1 MTKYQLTNNNSKLVS
16 STEELSE
23 ELTGDLVQRASE
35 TITRTK
41 RGGFLGLQTSSYTE
55 YANPELAAEQHKS
68 DVDKAKVAYRAEL
81 AVYEAKGELV
91 RGQAQMQAK
100 QLLAMF
106 EANASYQ
113 NAEKLRNVMMD
124 IEASHSEFQVQ
135 ISDIFE
141 TNFERAAASKVP
153 MIRERVLQSMTGRF
167 ENLLDSLDRQHQALL
182 NAFNKASD
190 FK

>member
-1 MTKYQLTNNNSKLVS
+1 MTKHKLTNSNTKLVS

-23 ELTGDLVQRASE
+23 ELTGNLAQKASE
-35 TITRTK
+35 IVTHTK
-41 RGGFLGLQTSSYTE
+41 RGGFFGMQTKIFTE

-81 AVYEAKGELV
+81 AVFEAKGELV

-113 NAEKLRNVMMD
+113 NAEKLRDVMMD
-124 IEASHSEFQVQ
+124 IEAAHSDFQMQ
-135 ISDIFE
+135 ITDIFE
-141 TNFERAAASKVP
+141 TNFERAASSKVP
-153 MIRERVLQSMTGRF
+153 MIRERVLESMTGRF
-167 ENLLDSLDRQHQALL
+167 ENLLDALDRQHQALL